1 MQSGTLEGGTK
12 IRAFVAGV
20 ETMGC
25 GDKPDMADISRAF
38 CNASRI
44 DLVCSVTLLV
54 LLMKPLFWYRG
65 VLNEI
70 SNSSNFRLVSVSA
83 PRHCREMARFC
94 HDIVIFPG
102 DFCRCAI

>member
-54 LLMKPLFWYRG
+54 LLMKPLF
-65 VLNEI
+65 
-70 SNSSNFRLVSVSA
+70 LVSRSSKRDLKFIKLPVGLSLGTETL
-83 PRHCREMARFC
+83 PRDGE
-94 HDIVIFPG
+94 ILS
-102 DFCRCAI
+102 